1 MNTTKMSNQKK
12 DKNEHIKE
20 IMTKIDFLQNSI
32 GDLQNKLKDVIIYL
46 QDASLTESTDNTPV
60 SLVEDIDNK
69 REL

>member
-1 MNTTKMSNQKK
+1 MSNQKK

-46 QDASLTESTDNTPV
+46 QDASLTESTENTPV
-60 SLVEDIDNK
+60 SLVEDIDHK

>member
-1 MNTTKMSNQKK
+1 MIYQ
-12 DKNEHIKE
+12 NEHIKE

-46 QDASLTESTDNTPV
+46 QDASLTESTDNAPV

>member
-1 MNTTKMSNQKK
+1 MSNKKK

-46 QDASLTESTDNTPV
+46 QDASLTESADNTPV